1 MTNSKQH
8 GRGNKRSKN
17 QNDILWPRQVALSIL
32 DSFWKGEKFLD
43 AIFESHDDFLDLDT
57 RNRNFVRM
65 LVTTAIRRSG
75 QIDDLMRRGFSK
87 PNQKMSP
94 PIVQMIF
101 HLAIAQI
108 VFMGVADHAAVNT
121 SVDLAARNGAERAKG
136 FINAVLRKVVRDGKA
151 WTTEQDI
158 ARLNIPEWLLDIW
171 TEDYSKAEAIEMAQA
186 SLSEAALDMSVVDP
200 IDRESWAESL
210 DCVILPTGT
219 LRRNEHALVPDLP
232 GFDDGA
238 WWVQDASAALPVR
251 LMGDL
256 LGKRVVD
263 LCAAPGGKTM
273 QMAAAGAEVYA
284 VDRSA
289 KRLERLKDNVQ
300 RVRLQ
305 ANVIS
310 EVSDGELWDAP
321 EPLDA
326 VLLDAPCTATGTI
339 RRNPDAIW
347 LKKSED
353 IASMVKIQRA
363 LLERSVGMLKVGG
376 MLLYCT
382 CSLQKD
388 EGERQLNAFLADHDE
403 FEIMPITPQEVPELE
418 HAITPEGYLRI
429 LPFYWAARGGL
440 DGFFI
445 GRMIKKA

>member
-121 SVDLAARNGAERAKG
+121 SVDLATRNGAERAKG

-186 SLSEAALDMSVVDP
+186 SLSEAALDISVVDP

>member
-1 MTNSKQH
+1 MTNSKQQ
-8 GRGNKRSKN
+8 GRVHKRSKN

-65 LVTTAIRRSG
+65 LVTTSIRRSG
-75 QIDDLMRRGFSK
+75 QIEDLMRRGFTK

-94 PIVQMIF
+94 PIVHMIF

-121 SVDLAARNGAERAKG
+121 SVDLATRNGAERAKG
-136 FINAVLRKVVRDGKA
+136 FINAVLRKVVQHGKV

-158 ARLNIPEWLLDIW
+158 ARLNIPEWLLNIW

-186 SLSEAALDMSVVDP
+186 SLSEAALDISVVDP

-210 DCVILPTGT
+210 KCTILPNGT

-238 WWVQDASAALPVR
+238 WWVQDASASLPVK

-256 LGKRVVD
+256 LDKRVVD

-289 KRLERLKDNVQ
+289 KRLERLKDNIH

-305 ANVIS
+305 ENVIT

-321 EPLDA
+321 ELLDA

-353 IASMVKIQRA
+353 VVSMVKIQRA
-363 LLERSVGMLKVGG
+363 LLERSTQMLKVGG
-376 MLLYCT
+376 TLLYCT

-388 EGERQLNAFLADHDE
+388 EGERQLNAFLADHND
-403 FEIMPITPQEVPELE
+403 FEVAPIRPEEVPELE
-418 HAITPEGYLRI
+418 HAITDEGYLRI

-445 GRMIKKA
+445 GRLTKKA

>member
-1 MTNSKQH
+1 MKNSAQR
-8 GRGNKRSKN
+8 GRNTRSKN

-43 AIFESHDDFLDLDT
+43 AIFDSHDDFLDLDS

-65 LVTTAIRRSG
+65 LVTTSIRRSG
-75 QIDDLMRRGFSK
+75 QIEDIMRRGFSNPK
-87 PNQKMSP
+87 QKMSP
-94 PIVQMIF
+94 PIVRMVF

-108 VFMGVADHAAVNT
+108 VFMNVADHAAVNT
-121 SVDLAARNGAERAKG
+121 SVDLVTRVGAERAKG
-136 FINAVLRKVVRDGKA
+136 FLNAVLRKVVQNGKQ

-158 ARLNIPEWLLDIW
+158 TRLNMPEWLLDVW
-171 TEDYSKAEAIEMAQA
+171 TADYGKEVALEIAQA
-186 SLSEAALDMSVVDP
+186 SLAEAALDISVVDP
-200 IDRESWAESL
+200 IDRDGWAESL
-210 DCVILPTGT
+210 ECVTLPNGT
-219 LRRNEHALVPDLP
+219 LRRSENALIPELP

-238 WWVQDASAALPVR
+238 WWVQDAAAALPVR

-256 LGKRVVD
+256 NNKRVAD

-289 KRLERLKDNVQ
+289 LRLERLKENVH
-300 RVRLQ
+300 RVRLDRS
-305 ANVIS
+305 VIC

-321 EPLDA
+321 ELLDA
-326 VLLDAPCTATGTI
+326 VLLDAPCTATGTL
-339 RRNPDAIW
+339 RRNPDAMW

-353 IASMVKIQRA
+353 VASMVKIQRA
-363 LLERSVGMLKVGG
+363 LLNRATQMLKPGG
-376 MLLYCT
+376 TLLYCT

-388 EGERQLNAFLADHDE
+388 EGERQLEAFLEDHKD
-403 FEIMPITPQEVPELE
+403 FNVQPITPVEVPELE
-418 HAITPEGYLRI
+418 HAITDEGYLRI
-429 LPFYWAARGGL
+429 LPHYWADYGGM

-445 GRMIKKA
+445 GRLVKDV